1 MNRKLRLP
9 LAVILTALPVE
20 RREVCTHL
28 LRLAEE
34 THPEG
39 TVYWEGTF
47 PCESCDWSVKVV
59 EIGPGNPRAAFETER
74 AISYFKPNVA
84 LFVGVAGGIK
94 DVQIGDVVAARKVY
108 GYEFG
113 KANTI
118 FQPRPEVG
126 NATYRMEQRARAIA
140 SSKDWLKR
148 LKGRIPVPEP
158 NVYVEAIAAGEQVI
172 NSTRSATYEFLRQ
185 QYSDALAVEM
195 EGIGFLSAAHANQ
208 HVNAI
213 IIRGISDLVDGKS
226 EADATNSQELASRHA
241 SAFAFEILAKL
252 GNDKKYL
259 ASATIAS
266 STKKGRKEGLPR
278 NKYSITNNGQMAVGD
293 NAQMTINWY
302 KYKSPE
308 Q

>member
-1 MNRKLRLP
+1 MNRKLRSP
-9 LAVILTALPVE
+9 LAAILTALPIE
-20 RREVCTHL
+20 RQEVCSHL
-28 LRLAEE
+28 LQLGEE

-39 TVYWEGTF
+39 TVYWQGTF
-47 PCESCDWSVKVV
+47 PCEGCEWSVKVV
-59 EIGPGNPRAAFETER
+59 EIGPGNPSAAFETER
-74 AISYFKPNVA
+74 AISYFKPDVS

-94 DVQIGDVVAARKVY
+94 DVQIGDVVAAKKVY

-126 NATYRMEQRARAIA
+126 NATYRMVQRARAIA
-140 SSKDWLKR
+140 GSKDWLQR
-148 LKGRIPVPEP
+148 IKGRDPVTEP
-158 NVYVEAIAAGEQVI
+158 NVYIETIAAGEQVV

-185 QYSDALAVEM
+185 QYSDAIAVEM

-208 HVNAI
+208 LVNAI
-213 IIRGISDLVDGKS
+213 VIRGISDLIDGKS
-226 EADATNSQELASRHA
+226 EADAANSQELASRHA

-252 GNDKKYL
+252 GSDKQFL
-259 ASATIAS
+259 TSIAIARAAE
-266 STKKGRKEGLPR
+266 KGRKERLPKS
-278 NKYSITNNGQMAVGD
+278 KYSITNNGQMAVGD

-302 KYKSPE
+302 KLPE